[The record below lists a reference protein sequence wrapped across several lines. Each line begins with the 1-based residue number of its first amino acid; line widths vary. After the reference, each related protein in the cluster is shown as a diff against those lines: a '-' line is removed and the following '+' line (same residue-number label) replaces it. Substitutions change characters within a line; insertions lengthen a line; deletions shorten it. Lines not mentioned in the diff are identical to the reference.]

1 MGTWDWKSL
10 EIHIC
15 RQGNA
20 CPCLLDMFLIHL
32 LEFFSLTLVPLG
44 YSCGEV
50 EHWPCGFFGASV
62 ARAAGTCSV
71 YGWAVA
77 AGSSCH
83 CSVTAASE
91 KEMTFSGTELWPL
104 SFHKDFLRSPLG
116 SGGKGWRIW
125 GVLWHSFAFSDCVKG
140 AGLCPLCSVDRHTML
155 TLDSLYSNRSL
166 SILSWY
172 ALSCWVVF
180 KLAKIRSYFCSHDW
194 CVSSCKSRGSPR
206 KWEVSCCCK
215 EAVGVFAVL

>member
-1 MGTWDWKSL
+1 MGTWDWKSS

-32 LEFFSLTLVPLG
+32 LEFFCLTFVPLG

-50 EHWPCGFFGASV
+50 ERWPCGFFGASV
-62 ARAAGTCSV
+62 ARAVGTCSV

-104 SFHKDFLRSPLG
+104 SFHKDFFETSLGVRGEGMEDLRSPMTEFCLF
-116 SGGKGWRIW
+116 W
-125 GVLWHSFAFSDCVKG
+125 
-140 AGLCPLCSVDRHTML
+140 LCERG
-155 TLDSLYSNRSL
+155 
-166 SILSWY
+166 
-172 ALSCWVVF
+172 WVVST
-180 KLAKIRSYFCSHDW
+180 LFCRYTHNVDIGLI
-194 CVSSCKSRGSPR
+194 V
-206 KWEVSCCCK
+206 
-215 EAVGVFAVL
+215 